1 MGSMILDDT
10 GFVIIKRKIV
20 TINVPNIL
28 DDNEELKVSINH
40 YNEFILLIN
49 IGLVSFFD
57 FKNNIIFVVFL
68 L

>member
-1 MGSMILDDT
+1 MIVDDT

-28 DDNEELKVSINH
+28 DDNEELKVTINH

-49 IGLVSFFD
+49 IGLVSFFH

>member
-1 MGSMILDDT
+1 MGSMIVDDT

-28 DDNEELKVSINH
+28 DDNEELKVTINH

-49 IGLVSFFD
+49 IGLVSFFH